1 LIGAAEIGEVVALL
15 DVLLQRLKA
24 LVSDVHL
31 TLERLVEL
39 FQLVSQ
45 VLIDDYDVLSKLFKF
60 AAKAL
65 FDLGQVI
72 LKLNLQVL

>member
-1 LIGAAEIGEVVALL
+1 MIGAAHGGEVVALL
-15 DVLLQRLKA
+15 DVLLQRLEA

-45 VLIDDYDVLSKLFKF
+45 VLIDDYDVLSQLFKF
-60 AAKAL
+60 ATKTL
-65 FDLGQVI
+65 FDLGQVV